1 MAAFLPGS
9 PVEPR
14 SCSAAVSTGQCELGV
29 CSRLGG
35 AGRCR
40 RGLSPAGSSARF
52 SCSRLPGGLMP
63 GEHSPGF
70 GMMGVLASELQHE
83 RSMTSFNAAT
93 VPSPEGD
100 LTAGVPSL
108 RSSYPSAGRGCR
120 CGQGRPL
127 GGRACACCGAG
138 SSGTGRPSKP
148 VGSHSVQGAVA
159 WAQRAGPAVRL
170 CSPAGQLVPQSSP
183 SSPLELRR
191 GREQAER
198 WPDTVDPRRVPE
210 PQGQRGLRLVV
221 HGT

>member
-29 CSRLGG
+29 RSRLGG

-70 GMMGVLASELQHE
+70 GMMDVLASELQHE
-83 RSMTSFNAAT
+83 RSVTSFNVAI

-108 RSSYPSAGRGCR
+108 RSSYSSAGRGCR

-138 SSGTGRPSKP
+138 SSGNRAALQARWEPLCPGVRGLGSARRACCASLQPGRPARPTVLP
-148 VGSHSVQGAVA
+148 VL
-159 WAQRAGPAVRL
+159 P
-170 CSPAGQLVPQSSP
+170 P
-183 SSPLELRR
+183 
-191 GREQAER
+191 
-198 WPDTVDPRRVPE
+198 
-210 PQGQRGLRLVV
+210 
-221 HGT
+221 